1 MKCTECPEFK
11 IICEP
16 ANYTGMKME
25 GLVICEKHGLSCD
38 YVSKQQISRLE
49 CIEDSEVEL

>member
-1 MKCTECPEFK
+1 MKCTECPKFK